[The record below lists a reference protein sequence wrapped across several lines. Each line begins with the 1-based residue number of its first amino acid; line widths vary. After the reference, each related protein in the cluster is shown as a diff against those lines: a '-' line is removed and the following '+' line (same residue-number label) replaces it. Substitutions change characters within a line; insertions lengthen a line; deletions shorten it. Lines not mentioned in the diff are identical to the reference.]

1 MFKLLHQNDEI
12 LTNDVNSYNAQNKIN
27 GSIYCATRDFYLKFY
42 FNLFRKFYITYIE
55 KRKRLEGTI
64 Q

>member
-27 GSIYCATRDFYLKFY
+27 GSIYCATRCR
-42 FNLFRKFYITYIE
+42 NIHLFHVLVFT
-55 KRKRLEGTI
+55 
-64 Q
+64 